1 MDRRNRYT
9 VLGEESE
16 TPAIHIGPASVDLPD
31 PEVVEDRRATG
42 DVRATVVHPVVV
54 SDKSADHVVE
64 PPSYTVAVELP
75 TYEEYQ
81 KSKEEEEAAQEQTTT
96 AAALSPSLISDES
109 SRKME
114 SVIGT
119 DGMFVLGF
127 IFAFIFNWL
136 GLLLAFCMM
145 HTCAGRFGAL
155 SGFGLSIVKWVAI
168 VRRNNWTSGFTEED
182 SWIWWLLI
190 TFGVLISCSGSL
202 QYIRIKYLWSRMR
215 GGYSF

>member
-1 MDRRNRYT
+1 MERRNRYT
-9 VLGEESE
+9 VLGEEI
-16 TPAIHIGPASVDLPD
+16 PAIHIGSASVDLPD
-31 PEVVEDRRATG
+31 PEVVEDRRAIA
-42 DVRATVVHPVVV
+42 VNSRATVVHPVVS
-54 SDKSADHVVE
+54 SDKSVEQVVE

-81 KSKEEEEAAQEQTTT
+81 KSKEEEEAAQEQTR
-96 AAALSPSLISDES
+96 AAAPPSLISDES

-168 VRRNNWTSGFTEED
+168 VRRNNWTAGFTEED

-215 GGYSF
+215 GGYNF

>member
-1 MDRRNRYT
+1 MDARSRYI
-9 VLGEESE
+9 VLSEEVPQGYISPGVRE
-16 TPAIHIGPASVDLPD
+16 IPE
-31 PEVVEDRRATG
+31 PEVMEDRR
-42 DVRATVVHPVVV
+42 PVEAGRTA
-54 SDKSADHVVE
+54 SAMDKSVGNVME
-64 PPSYTVAVELP
+64 PPSYNVAVELP

-81 KSKEEEEAAQEQTTT
+81 KSKEEEDAAQAQSTV
-96 AAALSPSLISDES
+96 SVPNMISEES

-114 SVIGT
+114 SIIGT

-127 IFAFIFNWL
+127 LFAFIFNWL

-168 VRRNNWTSGFTEED
+168 VKRNNWTGGLTEED

-202 QYIRIKYLWSRMR
+202 QYIRIKYMWARMR

>member
-1 MDRRNRYT
+1 MERRNRYT
-9 VLGEESE
+9 VLGDESE
-16 TPAIHIGPASVDLPD
+16 VPAIHIGTATLDLPD
-31 PEVVEDRRATG
+31 PEVVEDRRAT
-42 DVRATVVHPVVV
+42 VVVNCRAAVVHPVV
-54 SDKSADHVVE
+54 SDKSVEHVVE

-75 TYEEYQ
+75 TYEEYE
-81 KSKEEEEAAQEQTTT
+81 KSKEEEEAAQEQTR
-96 AAALSPSLISDES
+96 AAAPPTLISDES

-168 VRRNNWTSGFTEED
+168 VRRNNWTAGFTEED

>member
-1 MDRRNRYT
+1 MDRINRYV
-9 VLGEESE
+9 VLSEEVPE
-16 TPAIHIGPASVDLPD
+16 GHIGPGAPEPSE
-31 PEVVEDRRATG
+31 PEVVADRRPVNSGEDRINDAV
-42 DVRATVVHPVVV
+42 DNPVSQVM
-54 SDKSADHVVE
+54 E
-64 PPSYTVAVELP
+64 PPSYNVAVELP

-81 KSKEEEEAAQEQTTT
+81 KSKEEEDAAKERN
-96 AAALSPSLISDES
+96 AATLPSVASDES
-109 SRKME
+109 SRQME

-155 SGFGLSIVKWVAI
+155 SGFGLSVVKWVAI
-168 VRRNNWTSGFTEED
+168 VKRNNWTGGLTEED
-182 SWIWWLLI
+182 SWVWWLLI

-202 QYIRIKYLWSRMR
+202 QYIRIKYMWSRMR
-215 GGYSF
+215 GSYAS